1 MSGNDTQERSPEG
14 AAGSRSENG
23 RGRGP
28 RRSAEGGGPGG
39 GRGPGGG
46 GRGPGGGGRG
56 PGGGGRGPGGGGRG
70 PGGGGRGPGGGG
82 RGPGGGRDGRG
93 RGRGR
98 DRDEGGG
105 RGRNVA
111 RLRDLITQ
119 VDRPL
124 VKGDFAGQLAPLDQ
138 MRRLF
143 EDTGLKS
150 LDEMGT
156 DLKART
162 LTLLLRVG
170 RQVKAKDDPEQ
181 EAARLKVHE
190 ALARVWL
197 AAHDE
202 RRAAAAL
209 ASAGKEKAAA
219 ALLKDSGDWEA
230 RVELYRAT
238 GETAKAAQTL
248 EGHGDLAAA
257 AELYEEAKDHTNR
270 VRVLHQ
276 LGDEAGVVAT
286 LHLMPPEE
294 AEQLAGRYGAL
305 DAWAKVLTE
314 KQDWPSLARLYEAHD
329 QPAIA
334 ARAWEEAGDHAKAMR
349 AYARAGDA
357 EGHARTVDK
366 VVEQRLEKHD
376 VLGAAK
382 SLASVG
388 KLERAAELASEK
400 HPEQAHRWFV
410 EGGYLDRA
418 LQLARHEA
426 RKAEGH
432 DDFRLRAT
440 WLERAGDFV
449 SAATLLEGLGQVDR
463 AQALYEQAKAWE
475 PAARCAEAQ
484 SKMDE
489 AVELYYRAGLSEEA
503 ERVKLLA

>member
-1 MSGNDTQERSPEG
+1 MSGTDTQERAREG
-14 AAGSRSENG
+14 APGSRNDNG
-23 RGRGP
+23 RGHGP
-28 RRSAEGGGPGG
+28 RRSGDGAGGGPGGG

-82 RGPGGGRDGRG
+82 RGPGGGGTGGRDG

-119 VDRPL
+119 VDRPM
-124 VKGDFAGQLAPLDQ
+124 VKGDFAGQLPPLDQ
-138 MRRLF
+138 MRQLF

-150 LDEMGT
+150 LDEMGA

-170 RQVKAKDDPEQ
+170 RQHKAKDDPEQ

-202 RRAAAAL
+202 RRVAAAL

-238 GETAKAAQTL
+238 GDIAKAAQTL

-257 AELYEEAKDHTNR
+257 AELYEEAKDYTNK

-294 AEQLAGRYGAL
+294 AETLAGRYGAL
-305 DAWAKVLTE
+305 DAWAKVFTE
-314 KQDWPSLARLYEAHD
+314 NKDWPALARLYEAHD

-334 ARAWEEAGDHAKAMR
+334 ARAWEEAGEHARAMR
-349 AYARAGDA
+349 AYAKAGDA

-366 VVEQRLEKHD
+366 VVEERLEKHD

-410 EGGYLDRA
+410 EGGY
-418 LQLARHEA
+418 
-426 RKAEGH
+426 
-432 DDFRLRAT
+432 
-440 WLERAGDFV
+440 
-449 SAATLLEGLGQVDR
+449 
-463 AQALYEQAKAWE
+463 
-475 PAARCAEAQ
+475 
-484 SKMDE
+484 
-489 AVELYYRAGLSEEA
+489 
-503 ERVKLLA
+503 